1 MDLSPH
7 FSASELGAT
16 DADAQVLASLRAL
29 CAHVLEPV
37 RTLLGVPLRVTSG
50 YRTRAHNAAI
60 GGAATSQHCLGLA
73 ADVVPVGMSAE
84 VAMQRIASAVR
95 DGKLTLDQAI
105 CYAGGGFVHLSWS
118 ASPRN
123 MLLQS
128 MAARGSHGPYVK
140 WVATGGAA

>member
-7 FSASELGAT
+7 FSAEELGAT
-16 DADAQVLASLRAL
+16 DTGPQIHASLRAL
-29 CAHVLEPV
+29 CLHVLEPV
-37 RTLLGVPLRVTSG
+37 RALLGVPLRVTSG
-50 YRTRAHNAAI
+50 YRTRAHNEAI
-60 GGAATSQHCLGLA
+60 GGAPTSQHCLGLA

-84 VAMQRIASAVR
+84 TAMMRIASAVR

-118 ASPRN
+118 GKPRN

-128 MAARGSHGPYVK
+128 MAARGSHGPYVR
-140 WVATGGAA
+140 WVATGGEK